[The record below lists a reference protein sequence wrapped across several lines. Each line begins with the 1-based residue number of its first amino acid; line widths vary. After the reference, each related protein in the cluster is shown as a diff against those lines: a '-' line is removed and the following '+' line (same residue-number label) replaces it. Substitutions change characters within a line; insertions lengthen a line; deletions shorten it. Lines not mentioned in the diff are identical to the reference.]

1 MSGRGYRPRLPR
13 VRFMLAPDDRAP
25 TFLLPDIDSGER
37 VSNPWEG
44 GSPTVVAFFKSTCP
58 VCQMVAPK
66 VDALARSGARVVA
79 IGEDPAPTL
88 AAYRTH
94 HGQDVPTLSEP
105 APYRVSNAYGLAT
118 VPTIFLVDG
127 DGVVRDA
134 VAGWDRDGWNRLA
147 VAAGGAPVSAAGD
160 GLPPFRP
167 G

>member
-1 MSGRGYRPRLPR
+1 
-13 VRFMLAPDDRAP
+13 MLTTGDRAP

-44 GSPTVVAFFKSTCP
+44 AGPAVLAFFKATCP

-79 IGEDPAPTL
+79 IGEDPVPTL
-88 AAYRTH
+88 AAYRTS

-105 APYRVSNAYGLAT
+105 APYRVSGAYGLTT

>member
-1 MSGRGYRPRLPR
+1 M
-13 VRFMLAPDDRAP
+13 RFMLAPEDRAP
-25 TFLLPDIDSGER
+25 TFLLADIDSGDR
-37 VSNPWEG
+37 ISNPWEDDG
-44 GSPTVVAFFKSTCP
+44 PTLVAFFKSTCP

-66 VDALARSGARVVA
+66 VEAMARAGARVVA

-88 AAYRTH
+88 AAYRER
-94 HGQDVPTLSEP
+94 HGQDVPTLTEP
-105 APYRVSNAYGLAT
+105 APYRVSGAYGLAT